1 MISKRALILS
11 FSFLLLLILPMFVS
25 GIAAADAGIPA
36 GPGAK
41 RGWWWYQK
49 EPMKQKE
56 KKKEAEKA
64 PAATVPDLK
73 NYTMKQ
79 LWEMPPS
86 KFRPLMNTFLN
97 KAIQDPTVSNVRDY
111 YVVLDIA
118 RRKSLAFTNVA
129 AYVWQKYPGLSTGKD
144 YPVAAPGRNA
154 MFSEQY
160 SDVERTIEN
169 ARNDFALL
177 YFYSPT

>member
-1 MISKRALILS
+1 LIL
-11 FSFLLLLILPMFVS
+11 LTVVS
-25 GIAAADAGIPA
+25 GIAAADADVQ
-36 GPGAK
+36 GPVAK

-49 EPMKQKE
+49 EPVKQKE
-56 KKKEAEKA
+56 KKKEEEKA
-64 PAATVPDLK
+64 PTAAPVPELK
-73 NYTMKQ
+73 NYTMKD

-86 KFRPLMNTFLN
+86 KFRPLMKALLD
-97 KAIQDPTVSNVRDY
+97 KAIQDPTASNVRDY

-129 AYVWQKYPGLSTGKD
+129 AYVWQKYPRLSTGKD

-160 SDVERTIEN
+160 SDVERTIEA
-169 ARNDFALL
+169 ARDDFALL

>member
-1 MISKRALILS
+1 MKSKRALILF
-11 FSFLLLLILPMFVS
+11 FSLVILLTVVS
-25 GIAAADAGIPA
+25 GIAAADVGIPA
-36 GPGAK
+36 GPAAK

-49 EPMKQKE
+49 EPVKQKQ
-56 KKKEAEKA
+56 KKKGPEKA
-64 PAATVPDLK
+64 SEAPVPDLK
-73 NYTMKQ
+73 NYTMKE

-86 KFRPLMNTFLN
+86 KFKPLMNAFLD
-97 KAIQDPTVSNVRDY
+97 KAIQDPTVSNVHNY

-129 AYVWQKYPGLSTGKD
+129 AYVWQRYPQLSTGKD

-160 SDVERTIEN
+160 SDVERTIEA
-169 ARNDFALL
+169 ARDDFALL

>member
-1 MISKRALILS
+1 MISKRALILF
-11 FSFLLLLILPMFVS
+11 FSLLILLTVVS
-25 GIAAADAGIPA
+25 GIAAADADVQ
-36 GPGAK
+36 GPVAK

-49 EPMKQKE
+49 EPVKQKE
-56 KKKEAEKA
+56 KKKEEEKA
-64 PAATVPDLK
+64 PTAAPVPELK
-73 NYTMKQ
+73 NYTMKD

-86 KFRPLMNTFLN
+86 KFRPLMKALLD
-97 KAIQDPTVSNVRDY
+97 KAIQDPTASNVRDY

-129 AYVWQKYPGLSTGKD
+129 AYVWQKYPRLSTGKD

-160 SDVERTIEN
+160 SDVERTIEA
-169 ARNDFALL
+169 ARDDFALL

>member
-1 MISKRALILS
+1 MISKRALILF
-11 FSFLLLLILPMFVS
+11 FSLLILLAVVS

-36 GPGAK
+36 GPAAK

-49 EPMKQKE
+49 EPVKQKE

-79 LWEMPPS
+79 LWDMPPS
-86 KFRPLMNTFLN
+86 KFRPLMNALLD
-97 KAIQDPTVSNVRDY
+97 KAIQDPTASNVRDY

-118 RRKSLAFTNVA
+118 RRKSMAFTNVA
-129 AYVWQKYPGLSTGKD
+129 AYVWQRYPQLSTGKD

-160 SDVERTIEN
+160 SDVERTIEA

>member
-1 MISKRALILS
+1 MSKRALILF
-11 FSFLLLLILPMFVS
+11 FSFLLLLILPAFVS
-25 GIAAADAGIPA
+25 SIAAADAGSPA
-36 GPGAK
+36 GPVAK

-49 EPMKQKE
+49 EPVKGKNKKE
-56 KKKEAEKA
+56 KKESPVAS
-64 PAATVPDLK
+64 PSLK
-73 NYTMKQ
+73 NYTMKE
-79 LWEMPPS
+79 LWDMPPS
-86 KFRPLMNTFLN
+86 KFRPLMNALLDR
-97 KAIQDPTVSNVRDY
+97 AIQDPTVSNVREY

-154 MFSEQY
+154 MFMQQY
-160 SDVERTIEN
+160 SDVEATIEN
-169 ARNDFALL
+169 ARGDFALL

>member
-1 MISKRALILS
+1 MISKRALIL
-11 FSFLLLLILPMFVS
+11 FFNLLILLASVHS
-25 GIAAADAGIPA
+25 VYAANA
-36 GPGAK
+36 GPPSGPGMK

-49 EPMKQKE
+49 EPVKQKE
-56 KKKEAEKA
+56 KKEKAEKA

-73 NYTMKQ
+73 NYTMKE

-86 KFRPLMNTFLN
+86 KFKPLMNALLD
-97 KAIQDPTVSNVRDY
+97 KAIQDPTVTNVRNY

-129 AYVWQKYPGLSTGKD
+129 AYVWQKYPGLSTAKD

-169 ARNDFALL
+169 ARDDFALL

>member
-1 MISKRALILS
+1 MISKRALILF
-11 FSFLLLLILPMFVS
+11 FSLLILLTVVS
-25 GIAAADAGIPA
+25 GIAAADADVQ
-36 GPGAK
+36 GPVAK

-49 EPMKQKE
+49 EPVKQKE
-56 KKKEAEKA
+56 KKKEEEKA
-64 PAATVPDLK
+64 PTAAPVPDLK
-73 NYTMKQ
+73 NYTMKD

-86 KFRPLMNTFLN
+86 KFRPLMKALLD
-97 KAIQDPTVSNVRDY
+97 KAIQDPTASNVRDY

-129 AYVWQKYPGLSTGKD
+129 AYVWQKYPRLSTGKD

-160 SDVERTIEN
+160 SDVERTIEA
-169 ARNDFALL
+169 ARDDFALL

>member
-1 MISKRALILS
+1 MSKRALILF
-11 FSFLLLLILPMFVS
+11 FSLLILLTVVS
-25 GIAAADAGIPA
+25 GIAAADAGVPA
-36 GPGAK
+36 GSGAK

-49 EPMKQKE
+49 EPVKQRE
-56 KKKEAEKA
+56 KKKGPGKA

-73 NYTMKQ
+73 NYTMKE
-79 LWEMPPS
+79 LWDMPPS
-86 KFRPLMNTFLN
+86 KFRPLMNALLD
-97 KAIQDPTVSNVRDY
+97 KAIQDPTASNVRDY

-129 AYVWQKYPGLSTGKD
+129 AYVWQKYPGLSTAKD

-154 MFSEQY
+154 MFSQQY
-160 SDVERTIEN
+160 GDVERTIEN
-169 ARNDFALL
+169 ARDDFALL

>member
-1 MISKRALILS
+1 MISKRALILF
-11 FSFLLLLILPMFVS
+11 FSFLLLLILPAFVS

-36 GPGAK
+36 GPVAK

-49 EPMKQKE
+49 EPVKQKE

-64 PAATVPDLK
+64 PAPIPDLK
-73 NYTMKQ
+73 NYTMKE

-86 KFRPLMNTFLN
+86 KFRPLMNAVLD
-97 KAIQDPTVSNVRDY
+97 KALQDPTVSNVRDY

-129 AYVWQKYPGLSTGKD
+129 AYVWQKYPGLSTAKD

-169 ARNDFALL
+169 ARDDFALL

>member
-1 MISKRALILS
+1 MISKRALILF
-11 FSFLLLLILPMFVS
+11 FSLLILLTVVS
-25 GIAAADAGIPA
+25 GIAAADAGFPA

-49 EPMKQKE
+49 EPVKQKG

-64 PAATVPDLK
+64 PTAATVPDLK
-73 NYTMKQ
+73 NYTMREI
-79 LWEMPPS
+79 WEMPPS
-86 KFRPLMNTFLN
+86 KFRPLMNAFLD

-129 AYVWQKYPGLSTGKD
+129 AYVWQKYPALSTAKD

-160 SDVERTIEN
+160 SDVERTIE
-169 ARNDFALL
+169 AAKDDFALL